1 MSNPIIIG
9 IDHGYAAMKTAHC
22 SFPTGLVQYAHEPYS
37 SDHMLE
43 YDGQSYV
50 IGSGRQALQKD
61 KTATESYYLLTLA
74 AIAMELE
81 ARKLSGEAEV
91 ILAAGLPLTSFGR
104 DKKAFRQYLLRDGKP
119 VDFRYEGRPYRI
131 TIRDVQLFPQGYSA
145 VICQPEL
152 LEQPSVIVAD
162 IGGWTVDL
170 MEVDN
175 QVPNAATCRSLEL
188 GVIRCLNE
196 ISEQLRRTLGLSL
209 TNAQI
214 ESVMRGATT
223 SLPREA
229 KELIQKEAEQ
239 YISHLLSAIQE
250 CGMDYRAMPMVVL
263 GGGASILARHVSPR
277 AGLCGLFTLEDDK
290 RNAQGFQR
298 LCERMSGRGKPEGD
312 DS

>member
-1 MSNPIIIG
+1 MNKLFRVIPAG
-9 IDHGYAAMKTAHC
+9 AVLGLLA
-22 SFPTGLVQYAHEPYS
+22 GLV
-37 SDHMLE
+37 
-43 YDGQSYV
+43 
-50 IGSGRQALQKD
+50 LQLVED
-61 KTATESYYLLTLA
+61 WTVLTLPVRA
-74 AIAMELE
+74 LGEGLRELS
-81 ARKLSGEAEV
+81 LSGPGGNVLAWAIV
-91 ILAAGLPLTSFGR
+91 LLAAGLPLTSFGR

-119 VDFRYEGRPYRI
+119 LDFRYEGRPYRI
-131 TIRDVQLFPQGYSA
+131 TIKDVQLFPQGYSA
-145 VICQPEL
+145 VIWQPEL

-196 ISEQLRRTLGLSL
+196 ISEQFRRTLGLSL

-214 ESVMRGATT
+214 ESVLRGVPS
-223 SLPREA
+223 SLSREVR
-229 KELIQKEAEQ
+229 EIIQKEAER
-239 YISHLLSAIQE
+239 YIARLLSAIQE

-277 AGLCGLFTLEDDK
+277 AGLCGLFTLENDK

-298 LCERMSGRGKPEGD
+298 LCERMSAGCTER
-312 DS
+312 

>member
-9 IDHGYAAMKTAHC
+9 IDHGYAAMKTARC
-22 SFPTGLVQYAHEPYS
+22 SFPTGLVPYAHEPYS
-37 SDHMLE
+37 SDHVLE
-43 YDGQSYV
+43 YDGQFYV

-61 KTATESYYLLTLA
+61 KTATEDYYFLTLA

-81 ARKLSGEAEV
+81 ARKLPGEAE
-91 ILAAGLPLTSFGR
+91 IIMAAGLPLTSFGR
-104 DKKAFRQYLLRDGKP
+104 DKKTFRQYLLRDSKP
-119 VDFRYEGRPYRI
+119 LNFRYEGRPYRI
-131 TIRDVQLFPQGYSA
+131 TIQDVQLFPQGYSA
-145 VICQPEL
+145 VIWQPEL

-170 MEVDN
+170 MEVDY

-214 ESVMRGATT
+214 ESVLRGAT
-223 SLPREA
+223 SNLSREVR
-229 KELIQKEAEQ
+229 ELIQMEAVR
-239 YISHLLSAIQE
+239 YVSRLLSAIQE

-277 AGLCGLFTLEDDK
+277 AGLCGIFTLEDDK

-298 LCERMSGRGKPEGD
+298 LCERISAGREVAE
-312 DS
+312 

>member
-22 SFPTGLVQYAHEPYS
+22 SFPTGLVAYTHEPYS
-37 SDHMLE
+37 SDHVLE
-43 YDGQSYV
+43 YGGQFHV

-61 KTATESYYLLTLA
+61 KTATEDYYLLTLA

-81 ARKLSGEAEV
+81 VRKLPGEAEV
-91 ILAAGLPLTSFGR
+91 ILATGLPLTSFGR

-119 VDFRYEGRPYRI
+119 LDFRYEGRPYRI
-131 TIRDVQLFPQGYSA
+131 TIKDVQLFPQGYSA
-145 VICQPEL
+145 VIWQPEL

-170 MEVDN
+170 VEVDN

-209 TNAQI
+209 TNTQI

-223 SLPREA
+223 TLPREA
-229 KELIQKEAEQ
+229 KELIQRETEQ
-239 YISHLLSAIQE
+239 YISRLLSAIQE

-263 GGGASILARHVSPR
+263 GGGASILARHVSPS

-298 LCERMSGRGKPEGD
+298 LCERMAGRGKPEGA

>member
-1 MSNPIIIG
+1 
-9 IDHGYAAMKTAHC
+9 
-22 SFPTGLVQYAHEPYS
+22 
-37 SDHMLE
+37 
-43 YDGQSYV
+43 
-50 IGSGRQALQKD
+50 
-61 KTATESYYLLTLA
+61 
-74 AIAMELE
+74 MELE
-81 ARKLSGEAEV
+81 ARKLPGTAEV

-104 DKKAFRQYLLRDGKP
+104 DKKAFRQYLLRDSKP
-119 VDFRYEGRPYRI
+119 IDFRYEGCPYRI
-131 TIRDVQLFPQGYSA
+131 TIKDVQLFPQGYSA
-145 VICQPEL
+145 VIWQPEL

-214 ESVMRGATT
+214 ESVLRGVPS
-223 SLPREA
+223 SLSREVR
-229 KELIQKEAEQ
+229 EIIQKEAER
-239 YISHLLSAIQE
+239 YTARLLSAIQE

-277 AGLCGLFTLEDDK
+277 ASLCGLFTLENDK

-298 LCERMSGRGKPEGD
+298 LCERMSGRGEREGD
-312 DS
+312 DL

>member
-1 MSNPIIIG
+1 MSQPIIIG

-22 SFPTGLVQYAHEPYS
+22 SFPTGLVPYAHEPYS

-43 YDGQSYV
+43 YDGRFYV

-61 KTATESYYLLTLA
+61 KTATEDYYLLTLA

-81 ARKLSGEAEV
+81 ARKLPGEAEV

-104 DKKAFRQYLLRDGKP
+104 DKKAFRQYLRDGKP
-119 VDFRYEGRPYRI
+119 LGFRYEGRPYRI
-131 TIRDVQLFPQGYSA
+131 TINDVQLFPQGYSA
-145 VICQPEL
+145 VIWHPEL

-214 ESVMRGATT
+214 ESVLRGATN
-223 SLPREA
+223 SLSREVR
-229 KELIQKEAEQ
+229 ELIQKEAAR
-239 YISHLLSAIQE
+239 YASRLLSAIQE

-277 AGLCGLFTLEDDK
+277 AGSCGLFTLEDDK

-298 LCERMSGRGKPEGD
+298 LCERMSAVQGEK
-312 DS
+312 

>member
-22 SFPTGLVQYAHEPYS
+22 SFATGLVPYAHEPYS
-37 SDHMLE
+37 SDHVLE
-43 YDGQSYV
+43 YDGQFYV

-61 KTATESYYLLTLA
+61 KTATEDYYLLTLA

-81 ARKLSGEAEV
+81 ARKLPGEAEV

-104 DKKAFRQYLLRDGKP
+104 DKKAFRQYLLRDSKP
-119 VDFRYEGRPYRI
+119 IDFRYEGHPYRI
-131 TIRDVQLFPQGYSA
+131 TIKDVQLFPQGYSA
-145 VICQPEL
+145 VIWQPEL

-196 ISEQLRRTLGLSL
+196 ISEQLRRTLGMSL

-214 ESVMRGATT
+214 ESVMRGTATT
-223 SLPREA
+223 LPRAA
-229 KELIQKEAEQ
+229 KELIQRETEQ

-277 AGLCGLFTLEDDK
+277 AGLCGLFALEDDK

-298 LCERMSGRGKPEGD
+298 LCERMSAGCTER
-312 DS
+312 

>member
-22 SFPTGLVQYAHEPYS
+22 SFPTGLVAYTHEPYS
-37 SDHMLE
+37 SDHVLE
-43 YDGQSYV
+43 YGGQFHV

-61 KTATESYYLLTLA
+61 KTATEDYYLLTLA

-81 ARKLSGEAEV
+81 VRKLPGEAEV
-91 ILAAGLPLTSFGR
+91 ILATGLPLTSFGR

-119 VDFRYEGRPYRI
+119 LDFRYEGRPYRI
-131 TIRDVQLFPQGYSA
+131 TIKDVQLFPQGYSA
-145 VICQPEL
+145 VIWQPEL

-170 MEVDN
+170 VEVDN

-209 TNAQI
+209 TNTQI

-223 SLPREA
+223 TLPREA
-229 KELIQKEAEQ
+229 KELIQRETEQ
-239 YISHLLSAIQE
+239 YISRLLSAIQE

-263 GGGASILARHVSPR
+263 GGGASILARHVSPS

-298 LCERMSGRGKPEGD
+298 LCERMSGRGKPEGA

>member
-1 MSNPIIIG
+1 MSQPIIIG
-9 IDHGYAAMKTAHC
+9 IDHGYAAMKTAHR
-22 SFPTGLVQYAHEPYS
+22 SFPTGLVPYAHEPYS
-37 SDHMLE
+37 NDHVLE
-43 YDGQSYV
+43 YDGQFYV
-50 IGSGRQALQKD
+50 IGSGRQTLQKD
-61 KTATESYYLLTLA
+61 KTATEDYYFLTLA

-81 ARKLSGEAEV
+81 ARKLPGEAEV

-104 DKKAFRQYLLRDGKP
+104 DKKVFRQYLLRDSKP
-119 VDFRYEGRPYRI
+119 IDFRYEGRPYRI
-131 TIRDVQLFPQGYSA
+131 TIKDVQLFPQGYSA
-145 VICQPEL
+145 VIWHPEL

-209 TNAQI
+209 TNTQI
-214 ESVMRGATT
+214 ESVMRGAATT
-223 SLPREA
+223 LPREA
-229 KELIQKEAEQ
+229 KELIQKETEQ
-239 YISHLLSAIQE
+239 YISRLLSAIQE

-277 AGLCGLFTLEDDK
+277 AGLCGLFALEDDK

-298 LCERMSGRGKPEGD
+298 LCERMSGRGEREGD
-312 DS
+312 DL